1 MNKLGESLTLIIG
14 GKPMFLEPI
23 DYKTFRSIDHK
34 KGEYLCYFSPGKGY
48 FRLKKTTAY
57 GALKK
62 QIYNF
67 FEYHIVLREDGFEKA
82 FSFTPVYIYNSIL
95 NLKNKDII
103 KPLAIWKMAV
113 DLILENKPIKLLGNL
128 NYEIVSKNKKLG
140 TRIRGTGKA
149 FLYLWLRSV
158 IANRVKL
165 RRCRAQNCDRV
176 FIPSMKSQVYCS
188 DNCRFAFYYRKKRD
202 KRKKALLRN

>member
-1 MNKLGESLTLIIG
+1 
-14 GKPMFLEPI
+14 MFLEKI

-34 KGEYLCYFSPGKGY
+34 KGKYLCYFSPGIGY

-67 FEYHIVLREDGFEKA
+67 FEHYIVLREEGFEKA
-82 FSFTPVYIYNSIL
+82 FSFTPIYIYNSIL
-95 NLKNKDII
+95 NLKNEDII
-103 KPLAIWKMAV
+103 KPLAIWKVAV
-113 DLILENKPIKLLGNL
+113 DLILENKPIKLLGDL
-128 NYEIVSKNKKLG
+128 NYEIVSKDRKLG
-140 TRIRGTGKA
+140 TRIRGSGKA

-158 IANRVKL
+158 IANRVRL
-165 RRCRAQNCDRV
+165 RRCQAQNCDRV
-176 FIPSMKSQVYCS
+176 FIPSMKNQIYCS

-202 KRKKALLRN
+202 KRKKALLQN

>member
-1 MNKLGESLTLIIG
+1 MSKLKDSITLIIG
-14 GKPMFLEPI
+14 GRPMFLEKI
-23 DYKTFRSIDHK
+23 NYKTFRSIDHK
-34 KGEYLCYFSPGKGY
+34 KGKYLCYFSPGIGY

-67 FEYHIVLREDGFEKA
+67 FEHRIILKEEGFEKA

-95 NLKNKDII
+95 NLKKEDVI

-113 DLILENKPIKLLGNL
+113 DLILEQRPIKLLGNL
-128 NYEIVSKNKKLG
+128 DYEVTSKDRRLG
-140 TRIRGTGKA
+140 TRIRGSGKA

-158 IANRVKL
+158 IGEKVKL
-165 RRCRAQNCDRV
+165 RRCQSPDCDRV
-176 FIPSMKSQVYCS
+176 FIPAKNDQKFCS
-188 DNCRFAFYYRKKRD
+188 EQCRGINFRI
-202 KRKKALLRN
+202 KRKREEEVLEKR